1 MLNTSTLLI
10 VIALLL
16 ARRASK
22 VFALLVSALFGYL
35 IGGFP
40 SAALLARLNGKS
52 IFTIGSGN
60 MGAMNTVR
68 NVGVVKGVL
77 VLLADIGKGSLAT
90 FLGMKLASLNGATDL
105 WLLAIPLVAGATA
118 VVGHGWSPYIG
129 LKGGKGL
136 STTLGVGLPLYPI
149 AALFG
154 LITLITIILVLRR
167 VNLASTITIGIY
179 PLIVLL
185 VLIYAGETSRV
196 AITIFCGVLLLGI
209 IGIIKHMPSL
219 QTHEPTLF

>member
-1 MLNTSTLLI
+1 M
-10 VIALLL
+10 
-16 ARRASK
+16 
-22 VFALLVSALFGYL
+22 FALLASALFGYL

-40 SAALLARLNGKS
+40 SAALLAGLNGKS

-68 NVGVVKGVL
+68 NVGVIKGVL

-90 FLGMKLASLNGATDL
+90 FLGMKLASLNGVTDL
-105 WLLAIPLVAGATA
+105 GLLALPLVAGVMA

-136 STTLGVGLPLYPI
+136 STTLGVGLPLSPI
-149 AALFG
+149 PALFG
-154 LITLITIILVLRR
+154 LITLIAIILVLRR

-185 VLIYAGETSRV
+185 VLINTGETSSV
-196 AITIFCGVLLLGI
+196 ALTIFCGVLLLGI
-209 IGIIKHMPSL
+209 IGLIKHMPSL
-219 QTHEPTLF
+219 QKHEPTLF